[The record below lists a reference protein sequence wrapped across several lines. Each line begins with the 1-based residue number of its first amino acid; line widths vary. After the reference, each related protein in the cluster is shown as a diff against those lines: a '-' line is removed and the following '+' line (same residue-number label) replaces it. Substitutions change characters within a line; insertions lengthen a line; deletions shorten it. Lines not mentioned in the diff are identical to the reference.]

1 MAGKRILL
9 TLNPKVYKALKQK
22 ADKSLMTLQ
31 ELISDTLR
39 KSILN
44 QKAGKK
50 SKTEDQFLE
59 RFSRKR

>member
-9 TLNPKVYKALKQK
+9 TLNPKVHEALKQK
-22 ADKSLMTLQ
+22 ADKNLMTLQ

-44 QKAGKK
+44 QKTRKK
-50 SKTEDQFLE
+50 TGDQFLE
-59 RFSRKR
+59 QFSKKR

>member
-1 MAGKRILL
+1 MAGQRILL

-39 KSILN
+39 KSVLS

-50 SKTEDQFLE
+50 SKTGDQFLE
-59 RFSRKR
+59 QFSKKR